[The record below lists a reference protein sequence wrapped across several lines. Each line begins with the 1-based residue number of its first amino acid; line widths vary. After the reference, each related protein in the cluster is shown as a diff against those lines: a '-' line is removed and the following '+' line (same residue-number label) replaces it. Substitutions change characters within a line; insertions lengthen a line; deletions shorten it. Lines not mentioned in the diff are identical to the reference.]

1 MEQNMYLITGIVNSI
16 VPAAT
21 GHIHLREWCLL
32 IENDESIAKNKLV
45 AKSPAMAMQLPEI
58 NVYHS

>member
-1 MEQNMYLITGIVNSI
+1 MNSI

-32 IENDESIAKNKLV
+32 IENDESIAKKRLV
-45 AKSPAMAMQLPEI
+45 DKSPAMAMQLPEI